1 MAEPYCLAMVL
12 CDSVYQD
19 PATGKFTLLGTF
31 STIRATE
38 FPTKTRFCVYCAV
51 TDGLGK
57 SEIKLKIV
65 HAKKG
70 KEADDEMILETPAI
84 EINFSNPIAVVEGVM
99 KIETDLPNEGVYIC
113 ELFAGNDLLM
123 SRRLVAT
130 SLKEKSKPQGE
141 GE

>member
-31 STIRATE
+31 STVGAKN

-57 SEIKLKIV
+57 SEIKLKLV

-70 KEADDEMILETPAI
+70 KEADDKMIFETPAI
-84 EINFSNPIAVVEGVM
+84 EIEFPSPIAVIEGVM
-99 KIETDLPNEGVYIC
+99 KIEADLPNEGVYIC

-130 SLKEKSKPQGE
+130 LLDKRSKSQGKDE
-141 GE
+141 

>member
-12 CDSVYQD
+12 CDSVYQA

-31 STIRATE
+31 STVGATE

-57 SEIKLKIV
+57 SEIKLKLV

-70 KEADDEMILETPAI
+70 KEADDVMIFETPPI
-84 EINFSNPIAVVEGVM
+84 EINFPNPLIVAEGVM
-99 KIETDLPNEGVYIC
+99 EIKAELPNEGVYIC
-113 ELFAGNDLLM
+113 ELFSGNDLLM

-130 SLKEKSKPQGE
+130 LLDKRSKPQGKDE
-141 GE
+141 